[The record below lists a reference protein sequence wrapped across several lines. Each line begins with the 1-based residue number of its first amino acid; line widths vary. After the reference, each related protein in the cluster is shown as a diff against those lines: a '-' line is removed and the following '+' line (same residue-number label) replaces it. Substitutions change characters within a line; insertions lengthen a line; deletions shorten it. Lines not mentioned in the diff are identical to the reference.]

1 MLYNTLYQIKK
12 ELDELSSSTDSFKQ
26 GLNIKLTRIEDNYNS
41 IVEQN
46 CNYILSRSNIKVLR
60 ALNRFEKKK
69 EKEDGEKI
77 NRGFIKNI

>member
-1 MLYNTLYQIKK
+1 MLYNTLYEIKK
-12 ELDELSSSTDSFKQ
+12 DLDELSSSIDSFKE

-46 CNYILSRSNIKVLR
+46 CNYILSRSNIKVFR

>member
-1 MLYNTLYQIKK
+1 MLYNTLYEIKK
-12 ELDELSSSTDSFKQ
+12 DLDELSSSIDSFKE
-26 GLNIKLTRIEDNYNS
+26 GLNIKLIRIEDNYNS

-46 CNYILSRSNIKVLR
+46 CNYILSRSNIKVFR

>member
-1 MLYNTLYQIKK
+1 MLYNTLYEIKK
-12 ELDELSSSTDSFKQ
+12 YLDELSSSIDSFKE

-46 CNYILSRSNIKVLR
+46 CNYILSRSNIKVFR